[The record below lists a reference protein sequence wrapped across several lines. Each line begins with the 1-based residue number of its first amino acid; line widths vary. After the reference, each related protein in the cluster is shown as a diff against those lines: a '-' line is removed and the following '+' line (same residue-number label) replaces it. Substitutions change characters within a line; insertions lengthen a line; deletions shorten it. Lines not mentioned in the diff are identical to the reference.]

1 MAVRFLKTSPK
12 RSKEEKTKALNNESF
27 AQKDQAAVELRKQ
40 GKTILRHAHQKN
52 YVNAKLVLK
61 LKMYESRV

>member
-1 MAVRFLKTSPK
+1 MALRFLKTSPK

-27 AQKDQAAVELRKQ
+27 AQKDQAAVELRTQ

-52 YVNAKLVLK
+52 HVNTKLVLT